1 MIKSKIRRDNRD
13 ILLDTFFFN
22 LEGVS
27 KLHSNTDMII
37 QKITIFS
44 QKNVLNICNFVYI
57 SLLRLHNAI
66 IDCKKNIKFRQKINF
81 NNIIVI

>member
-1 MIKSKIRRDNRD
+1 MIKSKIRRDNRE

-44 QKNVLNICNFVYI
+44 QKKRFKYM
-57 SLLRLHNAI
+57 
-66 IDCKKNIKFRQKINF
+66 
-81 NNIIVI
+81 